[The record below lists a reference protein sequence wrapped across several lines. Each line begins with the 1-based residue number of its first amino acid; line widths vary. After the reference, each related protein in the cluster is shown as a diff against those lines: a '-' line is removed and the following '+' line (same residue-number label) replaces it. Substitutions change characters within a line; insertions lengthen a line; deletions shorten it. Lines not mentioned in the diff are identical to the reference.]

1 MNKIKINNK
10 ILKIY
15 SIIYLFSILITYSF
29 LVKTIKPVYELVF
42 SISSKNA
49 YEIELLIG
57 NEYRQKKTDFLL
69 KLIDKYQNP
78 NQNFYLND
86 YFSSRMLQDYNAG
99 ANAVTSFKFAKN
111 SISNVEKF
119 RMILEKCDL
128 PNNIKKK
135 IINNLFANNM
145 FNFKNYMRT
154 QLNSGEIAEETIQY
168 IFMFKG
174 MSEKELQ
181 QFIYQFKKTLEEET
195 LIYAKKLFLVNISI
209 QYLRDEINK
218 QITEIKKDEK
228 VFNFFIDR
236 IAVRSLNKNL
246 VIFISLLLPIMVIFS
261 IELLRLLVLN
271 RIKIKPS

>member
-29 LVKTIKPVYELVF
+29 LVKTIKPVYELSF
-42 SISSKNA
+42 SISPKNA

-69 KLIDKYQNP
+69 ELINKYQNP

-86 YFSSRMLQDYNAG
+86 YFSSRMLQDYKAG
-99 ANAVTSFKFAKN
+99 AIADTSFKFASN

-154 QLNSGEIAEETIQY
+154 QLNSGEVAEETIQY

-271 RIKIKPS
+271 RIKIKLS

>member
-86 YFSSRMLQDYNAG
+86 YFSSRMLQDYNAV
-99 ANAVTSFKFAKN
+99 AIADTSFKFAIN

-119 RMILEKCDL
+119 KMILEKCDL